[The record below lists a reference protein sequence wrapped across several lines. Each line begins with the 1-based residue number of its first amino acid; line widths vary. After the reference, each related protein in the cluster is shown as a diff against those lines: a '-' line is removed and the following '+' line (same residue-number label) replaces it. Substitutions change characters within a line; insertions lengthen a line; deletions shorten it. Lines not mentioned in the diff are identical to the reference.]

1 MKARRNPSQ
10 RFLGTAELS
19 PHAGPSSPKKPSQ
32 SPAPPSYRRWFRW
45 LALLSPL
52 LLLAL
57 AELGLRLAGYGWAT
71 SFFLERS
78 QPQGTRLVENPK
90 FGWRFFPPAV
100 ARTPQ
105 PLSLAAAKPPDTIR
119 IFVLGESA
127 AMGDPEPAYGFARQ
141 LERLLSARDPS
152 HKFEVVNTAMT
163 AINSHVL
170 REIARDCAPRQGDFW
185 VVYAGN
191 NEVVGP
197 FGAGTVFG
205 RRAPGLAF
213 IRAGLLLKSTRLG
226 QWLGSLRP
234 PSGDPQEWRG
244 MEMFL
249 QNQVRCDAPSLQIV
263 QANFA
268 RNLAAITGLGRHSG
282 AAVLLATVPV
292 NLRDSPPFAS
302 QHRPGLSAA
311 QLNDWNQGF
320 ARGCSAQAAGRLA
333 EAVAAYT
340 EAGHLDAEF
349 AELPF
354 RRAVCELVLR
364 QTNAAAADFLLAR
377 DLDTLRF
384 RADSRINQT
393 IRRVAAAQGA
403 PLMDAEQACA
413 QQSPGGIPGES
424 LFYDHVHLNFTGNYL
439 VAALFAAEISKQL
452 ATSTSPQS
460 SSSSSS
466 FSSSS
471 SQQLIGSA
479 TAPWLTEAEVARQLA
494 FTDFDQRRIAQEMQ
508 LRLRQPPF
516 ASQLNFRTRDDQWQE
531 SITRLEASPARFAEA
546 YRAALELAPQD
557 WVLHANYGRLLAAAG
572 EEPAAALQ
580 WQAVAQLLPHEPDA
594 WFQLGN
600 LAYNAGSFALAE
612 RCFRDALQRKPNLLD
627 ALSGLGLAL
636 AAQGQTEGAVQEF
649 KAALRLSPADSAA
662 RVNLAVVLAKRG
674 QISAAQAEYRTVLQL
689 ETNNV
694 AARINLAKLLAA
706 QGRPD
711 EAITLFRQ
719 AVALQPDQ
727 PVANFDL
734 ANALVAQGRH
744 ADAIPY
750 YQAAIRTKPDF
761 TDARFNLALEFVR
774 SGQLAEALPQ
784 LAEVV
789 RLQPD
794 FVNGRYNYGVALAK
808 RQHYAQAAEQFRAAL
823 QRQPDHAGAK
833 AALARVLKLAKG
845 Q

>member
-1 MKARRNPSQ
+1 
-10 RFLGTAELS
+10 L
-19 PHAGPSSPKKPSQ
+19 
-32 SPAPPSYRRWFRW
+32 

-52 LLLAL
+52 LLLVL
-57 AELGLRLAGYGWAT
+57 AELGLRLAGYGWPT
-71 SFFLERS
+71 SFFLERT
-78 QPQGTRLVENPK
+78 QAQGARLVENPK

-100 ARTPQ
+100 ARAPQ
-105 PLSLAAAKPPDTIR
+105 PLSLAAAKPPGTIR
-119 IFVLGESA
+119 VFVLGESA

-141 LERLLSARDPS
+141 LERLLAARDPS
-152 HKFEVVNTAMT
+152 HKFEVINTAMT

-185 VVYAGN
+185 VIYAGN

-205 RRAPGLAF
+205 RPAPGLAV

-234 PSGDPQEWRG
+234 HAGGPQEWQG

-249 QNQVRCDAPSLQIV
+249 QHQIRHEAPSLQIV
-263 QANFA
+263 QASFA
-268 RNLAAITGLGRHSG
+268 HNLAAITQLGRHSG
-282 AAVLLATVPV
+282 ATVLLATVPV
-292 NLRDSPPFAS
+292 NLQNSPPFAS
-302 QHRPGLSAA
+302 QHCPGLNGT
-311 QLNDWNQGF
+311 QLADWNQDF
-320 ARGCSAQAAGRLA
+320 ARGCTAQAAGRFA
-333 EAVAAYT
+333 DAVAAYS
-340 EAGHLDAEF
+340 EAGQQDAEY
-349 AELPF
+349 AELPY
-354 RRAVCELVLR
+354 RRAACELALG
-364 QTNAAAADFLLAR
+364 QTNAAAADFRLAR

-384 RADSRINQT
+384 RADSQINQT
-393 IRRVAAAQGA
+393 IRQVAADQGA
-403 PLMDAEQACA
+403 PLLDAEQACA
-413 QQSPGGIPGES
+413 RQSPGGIPGES

-439 VAALFAAEISKQL
+439 VAALFAAEISQHL
-452 ATSTSPQS
+452 TS
-460 SSSSSS
+460 
-466 FSSSS
+466 
-471 SQQLIGSA
+471 SA
-479 TAPWLTEAEVARQLA
+479 TPRWLTEAEVARQLA

-531 SITRLEASPARFAEA
+531 TITRLEAPPSRFAEA

-580 WQAVAQLLPHEPDA
+580 WQAVAHLLPHEPEA
-594 WFQLGN
+594 YFQLGN

-612 RCFRDALQRKPNLLD
+612 GCFRDALQRQPDLLD

-636 AAQGQTEGAVQEF
+636 AAQGQTEGAIHVF
-649 KAALRLSPADSAA
+649 KAALQRAPADSTA
-662 RVNLAVVLAKRG
+662 RVNLAATLAKAG
-674 QISAAQAEYRTVLQL
+674 QIPAALAEYHTVLRRD
-689 ETNNV
+689 TNNV

-706 QGRPD
+706 QGQPD
-711 EAITLFRQ
+711 EAIALFQQ
-719 AVALQPDQ
+719 ALALQPDQ

-734 ANALVAQGRH
+734 ANALVAQGRP

-761 TDARFNLALEFVR
+761 ADARFNLALELVR
-774 SGQLAEALPQ
+774 AGLVAEALPQ
-784 LAEVV
+784 LAEVA

-808 RQHYAQAAEQFRAAL
+808 LRRYAEAAEQFRAVL
-823 QRQPDHAGAK
+823 QRQPDHPGAQ
-833 AALARVLKLAKG
+833 AALARALKLA
-845 Q
+845 QEQ